1 MRTARVAV
9 DGAVHTATP
18 HPNGVQLA
26 NGRVIADDQ
35 VTWLAPFEVGTIIAL
50 GLNYADHV
58 KELAKELTVTAK
70 EAIRRK
76 LQADMEAFLRRGGA
90 VTQVAADEEAYKKMR
105 ETARAPDPS
114 EDD

>member
-1 MRTARVAV
+1 MWEEDEEKEAEESSGENLE
-9 DGAVHTATP
+9 DGLDEQEAESLEKKAAAKQH
-18 HPNGVQLA
+18 
-26 NGRVIADDQ
+26 ADEPDPE
-35 VTWLAPFEVGTIIAL
+35 T
-50 GLNYADHV
+50 
-58 KELAKELTVTAK
+58 LTVTAK